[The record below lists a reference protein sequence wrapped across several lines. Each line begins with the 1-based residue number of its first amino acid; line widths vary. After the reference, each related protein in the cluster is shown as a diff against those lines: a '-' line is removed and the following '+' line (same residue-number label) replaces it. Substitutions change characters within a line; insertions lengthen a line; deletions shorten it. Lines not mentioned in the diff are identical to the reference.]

1 MTHPPLAEITYQSQG
16 WVSHLMQSCAGTWY
30 YKNMKRPLNELNRV
44 ELKLIFEGLDAVRER
59 MREVDGYDLDVEE
72 YIEVVRLQDDI
83 VDAIESRYY

>member
-1 MTHPPLAEITYQSQG
+1 
-16 WVSHLMQSCAGTWY
+16 MQSRVRAWY
-30 YKNMKRPLNELNRV
+30 YKTMTRPLNELNRV

>member
-1 MTHPPLAEITYQSQG
+1 MT
-16 WVSHLMQSCAGTWY
+16 
-30 YKNMKRPLNELNRV
+30 RPLNELNRV
-44 ELKLIFEGLDAVRER
+44 ELKLNFEGLDAVRER

>member
-1 MTHPPLAEITYQSQG
+1 
-16 WVSHLMQSCAGTWY
+16 MQSRGRAWY

-44 ELKLIFEGLDAVRER
+44 ELKIIFEGLDAVRER

-72 YIEVVRLQDDI
+72 YIQVVRLQDDI